1 MKRDDKG
8 RFTHHNPIIMWAR
21 RESKIGMIW
30 IGVIIALILTL
41 IWSTGIIS

>member
-8 RFTHHNPIIMWAR
+8 RFTHHNPFIMWSR

-30 IGVIIALILTL
+30 IGVIISLILTL
-41 IWSTGIIS
+41 IWSTVIIS